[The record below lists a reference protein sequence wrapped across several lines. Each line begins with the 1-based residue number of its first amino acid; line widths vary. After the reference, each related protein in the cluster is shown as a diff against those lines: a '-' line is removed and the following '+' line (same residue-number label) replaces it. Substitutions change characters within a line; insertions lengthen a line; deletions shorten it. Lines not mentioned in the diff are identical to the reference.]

1 MGGYGQFCPIAKA
14 MELFDQRWT
23 MLVMRE
29 VVTGS
34 SRFNQIRRGV
44 PKISPAL
51 LSTRL
56 RQLQRAGLIK
66 RFDTHGHISYEPTAA
81 GRELGE
87 VLETL
92 GRWGTR
98 WIGELGDE
106 DLDPHLLLWDMHRR
120 VDVSEMPLRR
130 VVVEFV
136 FTDVEGHA
144 GRWWAVLK
152 RTDREEPVDVCDED
166 PGFGVD
172 LQVTTALRTLTEIWR
187 GDRSWTRALRD
198 DEVTVAGP
206 RVLAQ
211 ALPRWFT
218 LSMFAGVPRPA

>member
-34 SRFNQIRRGV
+34 SRFNEIRRGV

-56 RQLQRAGLIK
+56 RQLQRAGLIE
-66 RFDTHGHISYEPTAA
+66 RLDGHGHIDYEPTAA

-87 VLETL
+87 VLETI

-98 WIGELGDE
+98 WIGEIGDE
-106 DLDPHLLLWDMHRR
+106 DLDPHLLLWDMRRR
-120 VDVSEMPLRR
+120 VELEELPARR

-136 FTDVEGHA
+136 FTDLTGPGA
-144 GRWWAVLK
+144 RWWAVL
-152 RTDREEPVDVCDED
+152 DRADRVRPVDVCDDD

-172 LQVTTALRTLTEIWR
+172 LLLTTTLRTLTHIWR
-187 GDRSWTRALRD
+187 GDRDWSAAVRAGDLL
-198 DEVTVAGP
+198 VTGP
-206 RVLAQ
+206 RSLVQ